1 MDENV
6 YKQIMLTG
14 TSNTSMEEAVKSA
27 VARAAKTV
35 RHMRWFE
42 VIETRGTIAEGATL
56 HFQRIPLELQC
67 TECNTQYHPD
77 GKSFAC
83 PECGSNKVKVIKG
96 DGLNLVALDVDKEGL
111 PKEEVLQ

>member
-42 VIETRGTIAEGATL
+42 VIETRGTIAEGAVEQWQVTVRIGFTL
-56 HFQRIPLELQC
+56 E
-67 TECNTQYHPD
+67 
-77 GKSFAC
+77 G
-83 PECGSNKVKVIKG
+83 
-96 DGLNLVALDVDKEGL
+96 DVDVGA
-111 PKEEVLQ
+111 

>member
-14 TSNTSMEEAVKSA
+14 TSNVSMEEAVKNA

-42 VIETRGTIAEGATL
+42 VIETRGTIEEGAVEQWQVTVRIGFTL
-56 HFQRIPLELQC
+56 E
-67 TECNTQYHPD
+67 
-77 GKSFAC
+77 G
-83 PECGSNKVKVIKG
+83 
-96 DGLNLVALDVDKEGL
+96 DVDVGA
-111 PKEEVLQ
+111 